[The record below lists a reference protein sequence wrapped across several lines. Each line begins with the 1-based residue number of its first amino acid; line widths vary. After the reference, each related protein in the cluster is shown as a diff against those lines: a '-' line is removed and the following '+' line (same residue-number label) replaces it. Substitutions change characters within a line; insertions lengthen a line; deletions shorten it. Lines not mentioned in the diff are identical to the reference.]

1 MENCGDKAML
11 AKRLGI
17 PQIYLESI
25 PEELEGSQNG
35 KDYISKGLS
44 DQDMMEDSNGSI
56 STASSSKR
64 KEFVLDFLN
73 CIVEKHIGIKKREL
87 EATTT
92 NNMKEHIRHVALQ
105 K

>member
-1 MENCGDKAML
+1 MEDFEDKAML

-25 PEELEGSQNG
+25 PEELERVKEGNDNEYKS
-35 KDYISKGLS
+35 LF
-44 DQDMMEDSNGSI
+44 DQDMIEDSNGSN

-73 CIVEKHIGIKKREL
+73 
-87 EATTT
+87 
-92 NNMKEHIRHVALQ
+92 
-105 K
+105 